1 MLAISCDFKAAQPF
15 RGFGRFAAP
24 VGCKLVSFML
34 LVITLLLP
42 QVVCAQSQN
51 ESNDAEPST
60 IFGIAETAPV
70 VVNGKVRFHVVGV
83 TAYPAEPKVV
93 PKERWYTPPAI
104 EPGNVSGA

>member
-1 MLAISCDFKAAQPF
+1 MLTTPFNSKATQLF
-15 RGFGRFAAP
+15 RDLATIIGLFACNL
-24 VGCKLVSFML
+24 GSILL
-34 LVITLLLP
+34 LVIILLLP
-42 QVVCAQSQN
+42 PIVCAQAQT
-51 ESNDAEPST
+51 ELKDAEPSG